1 VTIVPQHNGIF
12 YVTAVVLTDSSD
24 DTFARTFSIPV
35 IAGEG
40 LSAKAEPKVASSPV
54 DATKPVANAPAANS
68 RQAQ

>member
-1 VTIVPQHNGIF
+1 
-12 YVTAVVLTDSSD
+12 VTAVVLTDSETTSI
-24 DTFARTFSIPV
+24 ARTFTIPV

-40 LSAKAEPKVASSPV
+40 LSAKVEPKVAASPV